1 IEFLDVT
8 NVTFINIS
16 DEIIKK
22 YLDNAEYM
30 DKAGAYAVQG
40 IASMFV
46 EKIEGSYDN
55 VVGLPM
61 GRLARELIK
70 YKINLL

>member
-1 IEFLDVT
+1 
-8 NVTFINIS
+8 
-16 DEIIKK
+16 
-22 YLDNAEYM
+22 M